1 MQDYQKHKIRYFIL
15 IVIAAFLFALDI
27 SLGSITIPFQEVL
40 TSLTGGKASKETWEY
55 IIINYRLP
63 KAITAILVGIG

>member
-1 MQDYQKHKIRYFIL
+1 MLDYQKHRIRYL
-15 IVIAAFLFALDI
+15 LLLVIAVFLFALDI
-27 SLGSITIPFQEVL
+27 SLGSVTIPFQEVL

-63 KAITAILVGIG
+63 GLTTTAA

>member
-27 SLGSITIPFQEVL
+27 SLGSVTIPFQEVL
-40 TSLTGGKASKETWEY
+40 TSLTGGKLQKKLGNILLLITVY
-55 IIINYRLP
+55 P
-63 KAITAILVGIG
+63 KQSPLF